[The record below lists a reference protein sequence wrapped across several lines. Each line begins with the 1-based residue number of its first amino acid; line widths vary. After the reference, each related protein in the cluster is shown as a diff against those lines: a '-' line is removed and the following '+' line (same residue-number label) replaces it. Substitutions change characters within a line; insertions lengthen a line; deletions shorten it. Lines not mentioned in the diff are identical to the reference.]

1 MKDPHPL
8 DSFNLSE
15 LSRLALDGRPW
26 ANWYCEAWFAI
37 ESICTPR
44 HWDSVR
50 FACALSALSPRVAVK
65 RNVGLM
71 AALTRGEDRQ
81 GLTATWDKAHTIWFN
96 AAVGHQWASKMLTTA
111 DELPPGQAYKTACF
125 AANLT
130 GHHEPVTIDSWMMR
144 AFRTPLKMMSSRPL
158 YVGATKAIQTV
169 ADGCGMT
176 PAACQSAIWHA
187 YAFENGR
194 QTMGNFCELLLGEN
208 WGAYDN

>member
-1 MKDPHPL
+1 MKESHTL
-8 DSFNLSE
+8 DTFNLDE
-15 LSRLALDGRPW
+15 LTRLALDGRPW
-26 ANWYCEAWFAI
+26 ANWYCDAWFAI

-71 AALTRGEDRQ
+71 AALTRGENGQ
-81 GLTATWDKAHTIWFN
+81 GLRMTWNKACSIWN
-96 AAVGHQWASKMLTTA
+96 DPDGHLIADRMLSIA
-111 DELPPGQAYKTACF
+111 DEVPPGEAYKTACF

-130 GHHEPVTIDSWMMR
+130 GHHEPVTIDSWMMK
-144 AFRTPLKMMSSRPL
+144 AFRTPLKMMSSRPF
-158 YVGATKAIQTV
+158 YIGATKAIQTV
-169 ADGCGMT
+169 ADACGMT

-194 QTMGNFCELLLGEN
+194 QTMGNFCELLLGED
-208 WGAYDN
+208 WGGV